1 MELEEL
7 LLCYLQESLALDLA
21 ISCQEM
27 RRLHFPPLR
36 ETIIRLVTLTYGGM
50 HKLIVEALGDC
61 VLGHTKEIKKPN

>member
-21 ISCQEM
+21 IGCQEM

-36 ETIIRLVTLTYGGM
+36 ETSTSRLIIRLVTLTYGGM

-61 VLGHTKEIKKPN
+61 VLGHTK